1 MANDDRVGPHDAA
14 NHRASESGTTPVLDG
29 DFWDE
34 RYRGRDAIW
43 SGNPNVQLVTE
54 ISDLAPGRALDVG
67 CGEGADA
74 VWLATRGWTVT
85 GVELSRVA
93 LGRAATHAAAAGPD
107 IAARIAWRHADLGS
121 VPPDSTY
128 DLVTAHYVQLPPEPR
143 TALFGVLAAAVA
155 PGGTL
160 LIVGHDPSDLQ
171 TSAHR
176 PPWPE
181 LFYRAEDVVAGLAVG
196 DWEILVEQARPRQ
209 LSDPQGRPV
218 TIHDAVVRARR
229 TG

>member
-1 MANDDRVGPHDAA
+1 MANDARIPPQEHAGHQAPDPD
-14 NHRASESGTTPVLDG
+14 TLPVLDG
-29 DFWDE
+29 EFWDE
-34 RYRGRDAIW
+34 RYRARDSIW

-54 ISDLAPGRALDVG
+54 ICDLPPGRALDVG

-74 VWLATRGWTVT
+74 IWLATRGWTVT

-93 LGRAATHAAAAGPD
+93 LGRAVAHAAAAGPD
-107 IAARIAWRHADLGS
+107 IAARIDWRQADLGS
-121 VPPDSTY
+121 APPDSTY
-128 DLVTAHYVQLPPEPR
+128 DLVTAHYVQLPREPR

-176 PPWPE
+176 PPWPQ
-181 LFYRAEDVVAGLAVG
+181 LFYRAQDVVAGLAIG
-196 DWEILVEQARPRQ
+196 DWELLVEQARPRQ

-218 TIHDAVVRARR
+218 MIHDAVVRARR